1 MSTARSD
8 VKLEPVSGIEPL
20 TCRLQVWRRSTGGE
34 ASALPVAAASAHPG
48 PPSSGALLHGWL
60 QHEPTVL
67 RTAIHAH
74 DLRSLTCRYFSG
86 RLPTADGV
94 PSRFRQHPNTL

>member
-1 MSTARSD
+1 MARRARCQWR
-8 VKLEPVSGIEPL
+8 LRLRIPVRH
-20 TCRLQVWRRSTGGE
+20 RL
-34 ASALPVAAASAHPG
+34 G
-48 PPSSGALLHGWL
+48 PWLHGWL